1 MCIALVRIKYRKNET
16 VTVECDTQDAL
27 DERLNS
33 LEANDEVMEYRVFLN
48 QGKRVRVS
56 GWEDR
61 A

>member
-1 MCIALVRIKYRKNET
+1 MCIAILRVKYRNKET
-16 VTVECDTQDAL
+16 IAVDCDTQQAL
-27 DERLNS
+27 DERMTS
-33 LEANDEVMEYRVFLN
+33 LESNDEVLEYRVFLN

>member
-1 MCIALVRIKYRKNET
+1 MCIAIIRIKYRIKET
-16 VTVECDTQDAL
+16 VNVDCDTQDAL
-27 DERLNS
+27 DERLAT
-33 LEANDEVMEYRVFLN
+33 LEANDEVVEYRVFLN

>member
-1 MCIALVRIKYRKNET
+1 MCAGLIRVKYRVKET
-16 VTVECDTQDAL
+16 ATVECDTEEAL
-27 DERLNS
+27 RERIAA

-61 A
+61 T

>member
-1 MCIALVRIKYRKNET
+1 MCIALVRVKYRNKET
-16 VTVECDTQDAL
+16 ITVDCDTQQAL

-33 LEANDEVMEYRVFLN
+33 LEANDEVLEYRVFLN

>member
-1 MCIALVRIKYRKNET
+1 MCIALVRVKYRNKET
-16 VTVECDTQDAL
+16 ITVDCDTQQAL